1 MEKKDNCR
9 FCNIGIDDNQF
20 GYFERYGRS
29 ILHKFPILESDNFQ
43 VKPDILPVNPDGRHF
58 LVFPKEHFYNFAQFG
73 GNPLI
78 VDELGRLVY
87 QLEQQFGPLV
97 IFEHGGVK
105 EGNNNQSIYHAHF
118 HAIGGLE
125 DYDIISYMRDMV
137 SGGLGEGEVYPYQIF
152 PAPNYDF
159 LSNLHHRFNGHP
171 YLYVEQGPWA
181 LYIEDPLEQMNS
193 QVTQRAMHKF
203 FSGQILNW
211 KEIPEN
217 EEFARESVRRLAN
230 IVDWCLGGEYNS
242 HRF

>member
-1 MEKKDNCR
+1 MEKKDKCPLCYVGSYP
-9 FCNIGIDDNQF
+9 FPHFESF
-20 GYFERYGRS
+20 GRQRLDTFS
-29 ILHKFPILESDNFQ
+29 ILESDNFQ

-58 LVFPKEHFYNFAQFG
+58 LVSPKEHFYNFAQFG

-97 IFEHGGVK
+97 IFEHGGIK
-105 EGNNNQSIYHAHF
+105 DGNKNQSVYHAHF

-125 DYDIISYMRDMV
+125 GYDIISYMRDMV
-137 SGGLGEGEVYPYQIF
+137 SGGLGGGEVYPHEILR
-152 PAPNYDF
+152 APNYDF
-159 LSNLHHRFNGHP
+159 LSNLRRRFNGHP

-181 LYIEDPLEQMNS
+181 LYIEDKDEKMKS

>member
-1 MEKKDNCR
+1 MEKKDKCPLCYVGSYP
-9 FCNIGIDDNQF
+9 FPH
-20 GYFERYGRS
+20 FERFGRQRLDTFS
-29 ILHKFPILESDNFQ
+29 ILESDNFK

-105 EGNNNQSIYHAHF
+105 DGNKNQSVYHAHF

-125 DYDIISYMRDMV
+125 GYDIISYMRDMV

-181 LYIEDPLEQMNS
+181 LYIEDKDEKMKS
-193 QVTQRAMHKF
+193 QVTQRAMHRF

>member
-58 LVFPKEHFYNFAQFG
+58 LVFPKEHRYNFAQFG

-87 QLEQQFGPLV
+87 QLEQKFGSLV
-97 IFEHGGVK
+97 IFEHGGVT
-105 EGNNNQSIYHAHF
+105 EGNNNQSVYHAHF

-137 SGGLGEGEVYPYQIF
+137 SGGLGEGEIYPYRIF

-159 LSNLHHRFNGHP
+159 LSNLHHRFNGYP
-171 YLYVEQGPWA
+171 YLYVEQGSRA
-181 LYIEDPLEQMNS
+181 LYIEDKDGKMKS

-203 FSGQILNW
+203 FSGQILDW
-211 KEIPEN
+211 KKIPEN